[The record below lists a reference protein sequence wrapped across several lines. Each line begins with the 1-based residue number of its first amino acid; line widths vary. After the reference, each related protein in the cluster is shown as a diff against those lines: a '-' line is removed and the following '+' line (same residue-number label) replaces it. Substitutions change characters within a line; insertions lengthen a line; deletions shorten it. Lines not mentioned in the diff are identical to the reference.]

1 MNALSPEQAGG
12 VEREQVNRAM
22 APEMARAKRHR
33 CGNEPTGRSL
43 D

>member
-22 APEMARAKRHR
+22 APETATRAKRHR
-33 CGNEPTGRSL
+33 C
-43 D
+43 